1 MVLDLLRSLLGG
13 REEEPPPP
21 PGPIEVGLDEVVDL
35 VRERTRGEARDSID
49 RVNELASNIRRRLE
63 ALEELVEGLDEEE
76 IDNDEVDARLIKAV
90 GESRRH
96 LQRKVTKA
104 MQKVAFPQ
112 DERLGSLAE
121 FTDSLDASLRML
133 TKASQAHVYYL
144 SVVFPKETKA
154 VGEELRELVE
164 LHKGLSKAM
173 KGLRSLGGLDELDEL
188 VADAQEADV
197 IGQRMDGETERL
209 QDHIKELKGKVTSL
223 EVERQA
229 TEGELAE
236 VEKELKDARE
246 RLCEAG
252 RRIEMTLGG
261 VKKALKKY
269 QKTLESGDE
278 SQVAA
283 AYLKRPV
290 ATLVNEGP
298 QHPQFSRLLDG
309 LTTACDDRALGIKK
323 DKAAKTKAALKQ
335 LQDGALAPHI
345 TAYMTLA
352 EDVQKKELKLA
363 EHPVIQ
369 RAHEQDTR
377 LRELERETEKV
388 DRELKSIE
396 REAEIVERRRDADLA
411 NIGRIAT
418 SLVGSR
424 VRVVN

>member
-1 MVLDLLRSLLGG
+1 MVLDFLRSLLGG
-13 REEEPPPP
+13 REEEPTPP
-21 PGPIEVGLDEVVDL
+21 PGPIEVELNEVVDL

-63 ALEELVEGLDEEE
+63 ALEQLVEALDEEE
-76 IDNDEVDARLIKAV
+76 VDNDEVDVRLIKAV

-96 LQRKVTKA
+96 LQRKVAKA
-104 MQKVAFPQ
+104 MHKVAFPQ
-112 DERLGSLAE
+112 DERLDSLAE

-144 SVVFPKETKA
+144 SVVFPKDTKA

-164 LHKGLSKAM
+164 LHKELSKAM
-173 KGLRSLGGLDELDEL
+173 KGLRSIGGLDELAEL

-197 IGQRMDGETERL
+197 IGQRMDEETERL
-209 QDHIKELKGKVTSL
+209 QDRLEVLEGEVTSL
-223 EVERQA
+223 GAERQA
-229 TEGELAE
+229 TEGELTE
-236 VEKELKDARE
+236 VEKELEDARE
-246 RLCEAG
+246 QLHEAG
-252 RRIEMTLGG
+252 RRIETTLGG

-269 QKTLESGDE
+269 QKTLDSGDE

-290 ATLVNEGP
+290 ATLVAEGP

-309 LTTACDDRALGIKK
+309 LTTACDSRSLGIKK
-323 DKAAKTKAALKQ
+323 DKATKTKAALKQ

-345 TAYMTLA
+345 TSYTALA
-352 EDVQKKELKLA
+352 EEVQKKERNLA
-363 EHPVIQ
+363 EHPVVQ
-369 RAHEQDTR
+369 RAHEQDAR
-377 LRELERETEKV
+377 LREMERETEKMC
-388 DRELKSIE
+388 RELKSLE
-396 REAEIVERRRDADLA
+396 READIVVRRRDTDLA

-424 VRVVN
+424 VRVVT